1 MRSTHAR
8 CRTAVAK
15 STSRSRRLSAARFVT
30 PNPLR
35 ALVGDEARPK
45 MTSHPAE
52 GQLADARLPRR
63 ALAQRTRLAELQHE
77 LAEHRHGQLGG
88 RRSARQSLLAKRARV
103 AVGARGDLHDAQRAA
118 AAGTDQDVD
127 REDALE

>member
-35 ALVGDEARPK
+35 ALIGDEAHPK
-45 MTSHPAE
+45 TTSHLVKVD
-52 GQLADARLPRR
+52 LADARLPRR
-63 ALAQRTRLAELQHE
+63 AL
-77 LAEHRHGQLGG
+77 
-88 RRSARQSLLAKRARV
+88 
-103 AVGARGDLHDAQRAA
+103 GAADAAS
-118 AAGTDQDVD
+118 
-127 REDALE
+127 